1 MSTANEKVLQ
11 HNVRELTEQLY
22 ASYTRN
28 KELNSEIDTLK
39 LKIVSQK
46 LVIDG
51 LAGELGGRVARSE

>member
-22 ASYTRN
+22 TSYARN
-28 KELNSEIDTLK
+28 KELKSETDTLK
-39 LKIVSQK
+39 LKIASQQ

-51 LAGELGGRVARSE
+51 LAGELSDRTSRSE